1 MPLKKLIPLCLGLSR
16 FFLTFIFVTISFCG
30 YSQNNLKN
38 NEDADLAEK
47 RLKSQNNDEDK
58 VDLLL
63 ALSKY
68 YFERD
73 KYNIEPVTKS
83 ITYTK
88 QAFGL
93 SKKLHYKKGLGTSY
107 LWLSMLEQHDNH
119 FNRSYSYATSA
130 ISILNEINEYDLLG
144 EAWVMVWSSK
154 TLMGLKYEDRIFYLK
169 KAAIYFIKSNNKKR
183 LGDCYREMGDIYLL
197 LGKGNESLV
206 CLKKALTLYQQSN
219 YKRLDNLYDLIGAAY
234 IFLGDYKEGLKYEFL
249 ALDTAEKLNE
259 KKELFYVVYNRIGLA
274 YEEINDYNNALQNY
288 EKSLKTAEDF
298 STIEFNRAIED
309 IRAIVGN
316 ISRTYLKIGQYD
328 KALTFINNIK
338 KKYPTIEEKNSFKL
352 DCILIRIYVH
362 KKQYEKA
369 LPYQTK
375 IISNINEVHDYDV
388 LALIYTTLIDLN
400 LAVKDYGKAN
410 YYNDLHFKV
419 CNKLNKDSYFADYNL
434 WEYKIDSARGDLK
447 PALEHYK
454 EYVRF
459 NKRYF
464 DEKKSNEINKL
475 NVLYETEK
483 KDKYI
488 TNLKNAS
495 IIQNG
500 SLEKASL
507 IRNIMFAGFV
517 ILLASIYFLY
527 RAYQSKQKNNLM
539 LKMQQ
544 DQIRESNVSLK
555 NAIHEKEWLLREIH
569 HRVKNN
575 LHMVVGLLASQ
586 TEYLQG
592 SEAID
597 ANLESQ
603 RRVESMSMIHD
614 KLYQSENLS
623 MIDMPSYILDLTYYL
638 SDSFDVRKQ
647 IRFTLDIEKVDFPL
661 SHSVPIG
668 LILNEAV
675 TNSIKYAFPENR
687 QGVVTIILKLEN
699 GKFHLTVCD
708 DGIGISDTIDPENTQ
723 SLGLKLM
730 KGLSEDILADFKIS
744 NESGT
749 KIELIFTM

>member
-1 MPLKKLIPLCLGLSR
+1 MVPQKLIRPCFYVSR
-16 FFLTFIFVTISFCG
+16 YILTYIFVLAPLFVGAQSIFKT
-30 YSQNNLKN
+30 
-38 NEDADLAEK
+38 NEEAFSAER
-47 RLKSQNNDEDK
+47 RLKSDEDDKDK
-58 VDLLL
+58 VDLF
-63 ALSKY
+63 LSLSNY
-68 YFERD
+68 YYERD
-73 KYNIEPVTKS
+73 KYNIEPVSKS
-83 ITYTK
+83 IVYAK
-88 QAFGL
+88 QAFTL
-93 SKKLHYKKGLGTSY
+93 SKTLKYTKGIGASY
-107 LWLSMLEQHDNH
+107 LILSMLEQHDNH
-119 FNRSYSYATSA
+119 FNKSYSYASA
-130 ISILNEINEYDLLG
+130 AINILDGSEEYDLLG
-144 EAWVMVWSSK
+144 ESWVMIWSSK
-154 TLMGLKYEDRIFYLK
+154 TLMGMKYEDRIFYLK
-169 KAAIYFIKSNNKKR
+169 KAAEYFAKSNNKRR
-183 LGDCYREMGDIYLL
+183 LGDCYKEMGDIYLL
-197 LGKGNESLV
+197 MGNGKEALN
-206 CLKKALTLYQQSN
+206 CLKKALPFYQQSH
-219 YKRLDNLYDLIGAAY
+219 YKKLDGIYDLLGATY
-234 IFLGDYKEGLKYEFL
+234 MFLGDYKEGLKYGFL
-249 ALDTAEKLNE
+249 ALDTAEKIGD
-259 KKELFYVVYNRIGLA
+259 KKTFLCTIYNRIGLA
-274 YEEINDYNNALQNY
+274 YEEMNDYQNALQYY
-288 EKSLKTAEDF
+288 EKSLKVAEDF
-298 STIEFNRAIED
+298 NNIKD

-316 ISRTYLKIGQYD
+316 ISRALLKNGEYN
-328 KALTFINNIK
+328 KALTLITDIK
-338 KKYPTIEEKNSFKL
+338 KEYPKIDTTNSFKL
-352 DCILIRIYVH
+352 DCTLIRIYVH
-362 KKQYEKA
+362 KKQYGKA

-375 IISNINEVHDYDV
+375 IISKIEEVHDYDILV
-388 LALIYTTLIDLN
+388 FIYTTLIDLN
-400 LAVKDYGKAN
+400 LALKDYEKAV
-410 YYNDLHFKV
+410 YYNKLHLNV
-419 CNKLNKDSYFADYNL
+419 CKKLNKDSYYADYNL
-434 WEYKIDSARGDLK
+434 WEFKIDSAKGYLK
-447 PALEHYK
+447 PALMHYK

-488 TNLKNAS
+488 TNLKSES

-500 SLEKASL
+500 NLEKASL

-527 RAYQSKQKNNLM
+527 RAYQSKQKNNLI
-539 LKMQQ
+539 LKEQQ
-544 DQIRESNVSLK
+544 DQIRQSNISLK

-586 TEYLQG
+586 NEYLQG
-592 SEAID
+592 HEAID

-647 IRFTLDIEKVDFPL
+647 IRFSLDIEKVDFPL

-687 QGVVTIILKLEN
+687 QGVVTIILKKEEER
-699 GKFHLTVCD
+699 FHLTVWD
-708 DGIGISDTIDPENTQ
+708 DGIGIPETISPENSK

-730 KGLSEDILADFKIS
+730 KGLSEDILADFKIC

-749 KIELIFTM
+749 KIELIFTI